1 MDSLC
6 LLSYIKRV
14 GMWSSIESN
23 VHVSCQRGHGPDPVL
38 ELSGPEQALND
49 LGPVRGSYLLHDEC
63 HGEVF
68 SYTTRSGSSP
78 LLAFLWHSTP
88 CSLTSSPCICPLA
101 FPWMTNSFW
110 PTGDKEQQL
119 IVFWLTFFYRFVI
132 FRRFR
137 WRPPL
142 EEVPSIKWL
151 KTSVCLDVREQRSTY
166 PEWIQRNREALP
178 DSAAQVQTWTS
189 CLILMKPFIQM
200 PEVSW
205 RRERHDLNK
214 GN

>member
-119 IVFWLTFFYRFVI
+119 IVFWLTFFLQVCNI
-132 FRRFR
+132 QEVQVEASFRRSAIYQVAEDACLLGCQRAAKHVSRMNTEKQGGSAWFCSSSPDMDILSDFNETFYTNAR
-137 WRPPL
+137 
-142 EEVPSIKWL
+142 SQL
-151 KTSVCLDVREQRSTY
+151 KKGTS
-166 PEWIQRNREALP
+166 WF
-178 DSAAQVQTWTS
+178 
-189 CLILMKPFIQM
+189 K
-200 PEVSW
+200 
-205 RRERHDLNK
+205 
-214 GN
+214 